1 MTKLIPFT
9 FVLAI
14 VALTS
19 QVHAQEMKVVNG
31 ETSNPATTQTQK
43 PLAVEDVPSLGN
55 ATPEM
60 WFYLQELRRYED
72 PAAARRRRAELT
84 ASARRARLFSQQ
96 WYGISNSRPT
106 ANAVPMMYRYSAHE
120 SNVSWDVK
128 QHTYYRTSATPTS
141 GGPRQF

>member
-14 VALTS
+14 VALTA
-19 QVHAQEMKVVNG
+19 QVNAQEMKVVEGND
-31 ETSNPATTQTQK
+31 ATAYK
-43 PLAVEDVPSLGN
+43 PVSTADIPSLGN

-60 WFYLQELRRYED
+60 WFYLQEMHRYD
-72 PAAARRRRAELT
+72 NPQLARRRRAELT
-84 ASARRARLFSQQ
+84 AAARRARLFSQQ
-96 WYGISNSRPT
+96 WYGISNLRPT

-120 SNVSWDVK
+120 SNISYDVI
-128 QHTYYRTSATPTS
+128 QDTYYRQAATPVT

>member
-19 QVHAQEMKVVNG
+19 QVNAQEVKVLN
-31 ETSNPATTQTQK
+31 ENEARQ
-43 PLAVEDVPSLGN
+43 PLSVEDVPSLGN

-72 PAAARRRRAELT
+72 PSAARRRRAELT
-84 ASARRARLFSQQ
+84 ASARRARMFSQQ
-96 WYGISNSRPT
+96 WYGINNLRPS
-106 ANAVPMMYRYSAHE
+106 ANAVPMMYRYSAHQ
-120 SNVSWDVK
+120 SNVSWDAT
-128 QHTYYRTSATPTS
+128 QHTYYNTAATPAS

>member
-14 VALTS
+14 VAMTT
-19 QVHAQEMKVVNG
+19 QVNAQEMKVVDNN
-31 ETSNPATTQTQK
+31 ETTANK
-43 PLAVEDVPSLGN
+43 PVSVDEIPSLGN

-60 WFYLQELRRYED
+60 WFYLQEMRRYDD
-72 PAAARRRRAELT
+72 PALARRRRAELT
-84 ASARRARLFSQQ
+84 AAARRARLFSQQ
-96 WYGISNSRPT
+96 WYGISNLRPT

-120 SNVSWDVK
+120 SNLPYDV
-128 QHTYYRTSATPTS
+128 HYETFYRQAATPVT

>member
-9 FVLAI
+9 FVVAF
-14 VALTS
+14 VALAS
-19 QVHAQEMKVVNG
+19 QVNAQELKVVDHDK
-31 ETSNPATTQTQK
+31 PATPT
-43 PLAVEDVPSLGN
+43 VEEMPSLGN

-84 ASARRARLFSQQ
+84 AAARRSRMFSQQ
-96 WYGISNSRPT
+96 WYGINNLRPT
-106 ANAVPMMYRYSAHE
+106 ANAVPSMYRYSAHQ
-120 SNVSWDVK
+120 SNVPWDAT
-128 QHTYYRTSATPTS
+128 QHTYFRMATPPVS

>member
-19 QVHAQEMKVVNG
+19 QVNAQELKVVEGN
-31 ETSNPATTQTQK
+31 EEHK
-43 PLAVEDVPSLGN
+43 PLSVEDVPSLGN

-72 PAAARRRRAELT
+72 PSAARRRRAELT
-84 ASARRARLFSQQ
+84 ASARRARMFSQQ
-96 WYGISNSRPT
+96 WYGINNLRPS
-106 ANAVPMMYRYSAHE
+106 ANAVPMMYRYSAHQ
-120 SNVSWDVK
+120 SNVSWDAT
-128 QHTYYRTSATPTS
+128 QHTYYNTAATPTT